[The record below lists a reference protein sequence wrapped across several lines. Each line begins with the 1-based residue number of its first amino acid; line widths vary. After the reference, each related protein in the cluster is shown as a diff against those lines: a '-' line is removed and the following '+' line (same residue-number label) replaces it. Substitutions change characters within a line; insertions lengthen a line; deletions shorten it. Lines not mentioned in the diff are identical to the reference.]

1 MTAAADKK
9 ALVALSGGVD
19 SAVCVR
25 LLQQQGYETAGLV
38 LRMSDAHG
46 GTVADARRAAKE
58 LDIPL
63 YVQDMGALFQEKVV
77 DYFAEEYRR
86 GRTPNPCLVCNPTVK
101 FSALLEMADKEGF
114 GWIATGHYAGLR
126 REGATA
132 LLTRG
137 ASAAR
142 DQSYMLARLKQDV
155 LSRLLLPLSG
165 LDKPA
170 VRAEAEKL
178 GLFCAQKPDSQEIC
192 FIPDNDYAGYIEA
205 HYGGCPPGEFI
216 SPEGLPC
223 GRHGGLHRYT
233 VGQRKKLGIALG
245 RPVFIK
251 RIDPVQNRIYLADAG
266 QDLVKEIMAVG
277 LSETFPGSLSAERAA
292 GVKIRSRSPVVP
304 CRLYPQDGRARVV
317 FDEAQRLPA
326 PGQQAV
332 FYADDVVLGGGFI
345 L

>member
-1 MTAAADKK
+1 MAANKVLA
-9 ALVALSGGVD
+9 ALSGGVD

-25 LLQQQGYETAGLV
+25 LLQQQGYEVTGLV
-38 LRMSDAHG
+38 LRMSDAHD
-46 GTVADARRAAKE
+46 GTVADARRAAEE
-58 LDIPL
+58 LGIPL
-63 YVQDMGALFQEKVV
+63 LVRDMSALFKTKVI

-86 GRTPNPCLVCNPTVK
+86 GCTPNPCLVCNPTVK
-101 FSALLEMADKEGF
+101 FAALLETADEKGF
-114 GWIATGHYAGLR
+114 DWIATGHYAGLR
-126 REGATA
+126 REGNLT
-132 LLTRG
+132 LLTKGR
-137 ASAAR
+137 SAAR

-155 LSRLLLPLSG
+155 LSRLLLPLAE

-192 FIPDNDYAGYIEA
+192 FIPDNDYVSYIET
-205 HYGGCPPGEFI
+205 HYGSCPPGEFI
-216 SPEGLPC
+216 SPEGVPC
-223 GRHGGLHRYT
+223 GRHGGIHRYT

-251 RIDPVQNRIYLADAG
+251 RIDPAENRIYLADAG
-266 QDLVKEIMAVG
+266 QDLVSEVMVTEI
-277 LSETFPGSLSAERAA
+277 SETFPGSLSAERSA

-304 CRLYPQDGRARVV
+304 CRVYPDGEGARVV
-317 FDEAQRLPA
+317 FDEAQRFPA

-332 FYADDVVLGGGFI
+332 FYEGDVVLGGGFI